1 MTDFMSS
8 DTSDTTAATEEDV
21 EKENHK
27 QTQKSSQPE
36 ESSSKIS
43 FLHNLTPEQ
52 KHLIIRAAEIILGV
66 IAVILIIV
74 CIVMLL
80 SDGATVKARVNC
92 PDWSDSA
99 TKTELALYN
108 HDAKELL
115 LDDDPSND
123 PQPKIVSRIQP
134 NEDKVIN
141 DIISG
146 GTYTLAVCTM
156 PVLEDGTTFKK
167 PEPQVVEFD
176 GEDIKVEF
184 NLEKEK

>member
-1 MTDFMSS
+1 MTDFMS
-8 DTSDTTAATEEDV
+8 SDTTAATEEDG

-27 QTQKSSQPE
+27 QTQKSSQTE

-92 PDWSDSA
+92 PDWSNSA

-134 NEDKVIN
+134 NEDKIIN

-146 GTYTLAVCTM
+146 GTYTLVVCTT
-156 PVLEDGTTFKK
+156 PVLEDGTMFKK

>member
-27 QTQKSSQPE
+27 QTQKSSQTE

-92 PDWSDSA
+92 PD
-99 TKTELALYN
+99 
-108 HDAKELL
+108 
-115 LDDDPSND
+115 
-123 PQPKIVSRIQP
+123 
-134 NEDKVIN
+134 
-141 DIISG
+141 
-146 GTYTLAVCTM
+146 
-156 PVLEDGTTFKK
+156 LE
-167 PEPQVVEFD
+167 
-176 GEDIKVEF
+176 
-184 NLEKEK
+184 